1 MVSKSIVIVVLVLTL
16 VTMACGIQVDLPEV
30 NIPIDEIQVGPMQTE
45 TVSIPAP
52 PAGEARLKIG
62 FGAGELRLSPGA
74 AASVLV
80 EGTASYNV
88 VDLKP
93 TITVEGESIQLKT
106 GDLEIS
112 GFPRIRGTN
121 IKNEWDLKLGSMPM
135 DLSIEAGAYKGEF
148 ELGNLAL
155 KSLEVGDGAAD
166 VNLSFSAPNLVP
178 MSSLRYN
185 TGASQ
190 VRLSGLANANFSSM
204 TFRSGAGDYLL
215 DFSGILQRDATVNIE
230 SGISQLV
237 IVVPASINAN
247 VKVESSLTKVTALGV
262 WEQSGGDYFL
272 SGSGPTLTVY
282 ITMGA
287 GSLELR
293 NVP

>member
-1 MVSKSIVIVVLVLTL
+1 MFPKSILFVVLVFAL
-16 VTMACGIQVDLPEV
+16 VIMACGIQVDLPEV
-30 NIPIDEIQVGPMQTE
+30 NIPVDEIQVGPMQTE
-45 TVSIPAP
+45 TISIQAPATGD
-52 PAGEARLKIG
+52 ANLKIG
-62 FGAGELRLSPGA
+62 FGIGELTLAPGA
-74 AASVLV
+74 AGLLV

-93 TITVEGESIQLKT
+93 TITIEGDNVLLKT

-112 GFPRIRGTN
+112 GFPRLRGAN
-121 IKNEWDLKLGSMPM
+121 IKNEWDLKLGDMPM
-135 DLSIEAGAYKGEF
+135 DLSIDAGAYKGTF
-148 ELGNLAL
+148 ELGNLSL

-166 VNLSFSAPNLVP
+166 VELVFSAPNRVP
-178 MSSLRYN
+178 MSSFRYN
-185 TGASQ
+185 TGASK

-204 TFRSGAGDYLL
+204 LFRSGAGDYRL
-215 DFSGILQRDATVNIE
+215 DFSGVLQRDASVNVE

-237 IVVPASINAN
+237 IIVPAGTQAR

-262 WEQSGGDYFL
+262 WEQSGNEYL
-272 SGSGPTLTVY
+272 LAGSGPALTIF

>member
-1 MVSKSIVIVVLVLTL
+1 MFPKSILFVVLVFAL
-16 VTMACGIQVDLPEV
+16 VIMACGIQVDLPEV
-30 NIPIDEIQVGPMQTE
+30 NIPVDEIQVGPMQTE
-45 TVSIPAP
+45 TISIQAPATGD
-52 PAGEARLKIG
+52 ANLKIG
-62 FGAGELRLSPGA
+62 FGIGELTLAPGA
-74 AASVLV
+74 AGLLV

-93 TITVEGESIQLKT
+93 TITIEGDNVLLKT

-112 GFPRIRGTN
+112 GFPRLRGAN
-121 IKNEWDLKLGSMPM
+121 IKNEWDLKLGDMPM
-135 DLSIEAGAYKGEF
+135 DLSIDAGAYKGAF
-148 ELGNLAL
+148 ELGNLSL

-166 VNLSFSAPNLVP
+166 VELVFSAPNRVP
-178 MSSLRYN
+178 MSSFRYN
-185 TGASQ
+185 TGASK

-204 TFRSGAGDYLL
+204 LFRSGAGDYRL
-215 DFSGILQRDATVNIE
+215 DFSGVLQRDASVNVE

-237 IVVPASINAN
+237 IIVPAGTQAR

-262 WEQSGGDYFL
+262 WEQSGNEYL
-272 SGSGPTLTVY
+272 LAGSGPALTIFV
-282 ITMGA
+282 TMGA

>member
-1 MVSKSIVIVVLVLTL
+1 MFPKSILFVVLVFAL
-16 VTMACGIQVDLPEV
+16 VIMACGIQVDLPEV
-30 NIPIDEIQVGPMQTE
+30 NIPVDEIQVGPMQTE
-45 TVSIPAP
+45 TVSIQAPATGD
-52 PAGEARLKIG
+52 ASLKIG
-62 FGAGELRLSPGA
+62 FGIGELTLAPGA
-74 AASVLV
+74 AGSLV

-93 TITVEGESIQLKT
+93 TITMEGDNVQLKT

-112 GFPRIRGTN
+112 GFPRLRGAN
-121 IKNEWDLKLGSMPM
+121 IKNAWDLKLGNLPM
-135 DLSIEAGAYKGEF
+135 DLSIDAGAYKGAF

-166 VNLSFSAPNLVP
+166 VELVFSAPNLVP
-178 MSSLRYN
+178 MSSFRYT
-185 TGASQ
+185 TGASK

-204 TFRSGAGDYLL
+204 LFRSGAGDYRL
-215 DFSGILQRDATVNIE
+215 DFSGVLQRDASVNIE
-230 SGISQLV
+230 SGISQVV
-237 IVVPASINAN
+237 IIVPAGTQAR
-247 VKVESSLTKVTALGV
+247 VKVESRLTKVTALGV
-262 WEQSGGDYFL
+262 WEQSGDDYL
-272 SGSGPTLTVY
+272 LTGSGPALTIF